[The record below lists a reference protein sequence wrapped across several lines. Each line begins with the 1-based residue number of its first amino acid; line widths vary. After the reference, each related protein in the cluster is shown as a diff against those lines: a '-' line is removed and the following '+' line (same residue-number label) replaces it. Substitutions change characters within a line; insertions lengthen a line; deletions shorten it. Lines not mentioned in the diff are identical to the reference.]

1 MAKKTKLEKDF
12 EWIIQILAQIGAEGV
27 ADGAYVSLREAMKNP
42 DYDVDLAILCNVVKR
57 TSISLEIIYNTIV
70 VAKSQESE
78 VFKHFIDMNNASRS
92 TNVGA
97 YK

>member
-1 MAKKTKLEKDF
+1 MAKKSKLEKDF

-27 ADGAYVSLREAMKNP
+27 GDGVYLSLREAMKNP
-42 DYDVDLAILCNVVKR
+42 DYDVDLAILCNVAKR

-78 VFKHFIDMNNASRS
+78 VFRHFIEMSRS
-92 TNVGA
+92 TKVGA
-97 YK
+97 NK